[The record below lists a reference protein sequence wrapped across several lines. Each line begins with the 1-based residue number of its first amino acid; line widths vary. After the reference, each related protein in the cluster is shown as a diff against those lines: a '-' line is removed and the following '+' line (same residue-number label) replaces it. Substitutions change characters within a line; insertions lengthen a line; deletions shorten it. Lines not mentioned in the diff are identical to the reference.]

1 MSHDDE
7 EIRGIVAEM
16 DKQIAALEVLDEQ
29 YDEMDLLIAIMRLK
43 EARFW
48 LKELGHAS
56 HFDTPQG
63 GETE

>member
-7 EIRGIVAEM
+7 EIREIVAEM
-16 DKQIAALEVLDEQ
+16 DKQITALERLDEQ

-48 LKELGHAS
+48 LKELGHAGY
-56 HFDTPQG
+56 FDTPK
-63 GETE
+63 GE